1 MKMKTFLKQLT
12 SEKGSILPMFAVV
25 VVVLLT
31 VMAVAIDF
39 SRYAVAS
46 EKLKTAT
53 DSAANAGAL
62 TGERYVKVR
71 IYNRKYYDNCCHK
84 NSEGKCR
91 GCCRSC
97 GDEIIKEGPEDDLI
111 KQKGYKNYCCQG
123 CKSSCKVDILSRWVV
138 YEDNGARAR
147 SAAEMFFDLNKPKEM
162 DNGAGGE
169 SKITYINV
177 YNKGSALYP
186 SVVVSARGK
195 IKTLMMNFMDKMYS
209 GTGLSELNSS
219 KCSQGGTFYYD
230 INGEMHRAAPSAEG
244 CE

>member
-1 MKMKTFLKQLT
+1 MKAFLKLLT

-62 TGERYVKVR
+62 TGERYVKVK
-71 IYNRKYYDNCCHK
+71 IYNRKYYDSCCYT
-84 NSEGKCR
+84 NSEGRCR
-91 GCCRSC
+91 GCCRPC
-97 GDEIIKEGPEDDLI
+97 GDEIIREGPEDDLI
-111 KQKGYKNYCCQG
+111 KQKGYQKYCCQG
-123 CKSSCKVDILSRWVV
+123 CKGSCKIDILSRWVV
-138 YEDNGARAR
+138 YEDNGSRAR
-147 SAAEMFFDLNKPKEM
+147 SAAEIFFDLNKPKEM

-169 SKITYINV
+169 SNITSINV
-177 YNKGSALYP
+177 YNKGSTLYP

-195 IKTLMMNFMDKMYS
+195 LKTIMMNFMDKMYP
-209 GTGLSELNSS
+209 GTDLSELESS

-230 INGEMHRAAPSAEG
+230 INGKAHRAAPSAEG